1 MSRSIIALILLTSST
16 FAAAQSCSV
25 AGTALDVHGQPQRNA
40 IVRLVNQQTHQISY
54 GYTDEKAAFQLPAE
68 AGQNYRLDMLGPAY
82 KVTGSLIPTR
92 SVVGSSE
99 FSCRGAEHHDVR
111 ASES

>member
-1 MSRSIIALILLTSST
+1 MSRSILALILLTSSS

-25 AGTALDVHGQPQRNA
+25 AGTAFDLRGQPQRNA
-40 IVRLVNQQTHQISY
+40 IVRLVNQQTHQVSY
-54 GYTDEKAAFQLPAE
+54 GFTDENAAFQLPAE
-68 AGQNYRLDMLGPAY
+68 SGQSYRLDMLGPAY

-92 SVVGSSE
+92 SVVGSAE
-99 FSCRGAEHHDVR
+99 FSCRGSEHHDVR

>member
-1 MSRSIIALILLTSST
+1 MLRSIIALLLLTSTT

-25 AGTALDVHGQPQRNA
+25 AGTAFDASGKPQRNA
-40 IVRLVNQQTHQISY
+40 VVRLVNQQTHQASY
-54 GYTDEKAAFQLPAE
+54 GYTDDNAAFQLPGE
-68 AGQNYRLDMLGPAY
+68 SGQSYRLDMLGPAY

-92 SVVGSSE
+92 SVVGMAE
-99 FSCRGAEHHDVR
+99 FSCRGSEHHDVR